1 MQSSEAKRLRL
12 FFAAHDLIGGGKA
25 PGFMFDGRSGPKIVD
40 WYAPNLGTLEERVCW
55 LVHDCNGY
63 GQDLS
68 FEDTNLLLF
77 AMLRDLA
84 GYRTSKANVIQ
95 LAVSLSKSWY
105 GEPKEG
111 DWCRANVETIV
122 HRRINF
128 SAMESSGNLTILI
141 RENFHP
147 EIIIDI
153 EAADIIYKRSK
164 RRNACFDPFVILEH
178 VGRLEILFEPFI
190 EIPPQ
195 ITFALDAEKS
205 HCRCTGA

>member
-1 MQSSEAKRLRL
+1 MSRQLYKYGLKVYGFEFIDGKGRECLEKVVQNDTRRYPL
-12 FFAAHDLIGGGKA
+12 CDEVNLLIRTSYGTLNVVTA

-105 GEPKEG
+105 GDPKEG
-111 DWCRANVETIV
+111 D
-122 HRRINF
+122 
-128 SAMESSGNLTILI
+128 
-141 RENFHP
+141 
-147 EIIIDI
+147 
-153 EAADIIYKRSK
+153 
-164 RRNACFDPFVILEH
+164 
-178 VGRLEILFEPFI
+178 
-190 EIPPQ
+190 
-195 ITFALDAEKS
+195 
-205 HCRCTGA
+205 

>member
-1 MQSSEAKRLRL
+1 MKNRQLYKYGLKVYGFEFIDGKGRECLEKVVQNDTRRYPL
-12 FFAAHDLIGGGKA
+12 CDEVNLLI
-25 PGFMFDGRSGPKIVD
+25 RTSYD
-40 WYAPNLGTLEERVCW
+40 WYAPNLGTLEERICW

-111 DWCRANVETIV
+111 DWCRANVDKVRTVWIP
-122 HRRINF
+122 N
-128 SAMESSGNLTILI
+128 ME
-141 RENFHP
+141 E
-147 EIIIDI
+147 
-153 EAADIIYKRSK
+153 
-164 RRNACFDPFVILEH
+164 
-178 VGRLEILFEPFI
+178 
-190 EIPPQ
+190 
-195 ITFALDAEKS
+195 
-205 HCRCTGA
+205 

>member
-1 MQSSEAKRLRL
+1 MKNRQLYKSGFKVYGFEFMNGKDRECLEKIVQNDTRRYPL
-12 FFAAHDLIGGGKA
+12 CDEINLLIRTSYGTLNIVTA
-25 PGFMFDGRSGPKIVD
+25 PGFMFDGRSGPKIMD
-40 WYAPNLGTLEERVCW
+40 WYAPNLGTLEERICW

-111 DWCRANVETIV
+111 DWCRANIDKVRTVWIP
-122 HRRINF
+122 N
-128 SAMESSGNLTILI
+128 ME
-141 RENFHP
+141 E
-147 EIIIDI
+147 
-153 EAADIIYKRSK
+153 
-164 RRNACFDPFVILEH
+164 
-178 VGRLEILFEPFI
+178 
-190 EIPPQ
+190 
-195 ITFALDAEKS
+195 
-205 HCRCTGA
+205 